1 MFLKDIG
8 TKDDPEFKF
17 DDDDDDS
24 MLAAVLPDSV
34 TKPAENSSSAV
45 SGNPVQRLPSSTQTE
60 PHPSSQASQLPQHN
74 TADPHPTSQASQLPQ
89 PNTADPHPSSQAGQL
104 PQPNTADPHPSSQA
118 SQLPQYNTDH
128 GPGESGHTGIPE
140 GGTCFQDLFHEGK
153 IETSSLRVLSVYFI
167 FQTCDKKIIAP
178 KEDMSFKSSPFKVL
192 VMATPNT

>member
-1 MFLKDIG
+1 ME

-17 DDDDDDS
+17 DDDDGDDDS

-34 TKPAENSSSAV
+34 TKPVENSSSAV
-45 SGNPVQRLPSSTQTE
+45 LGNPVQRLPSSTQTE

-89 PNTADPHPSSQAGQL
+89 PNTADPHPSSQA
-104 PQPNTADPHPSSQA
+104 
-118 SQLPQYNTDH
+118 SQLPQHNTDH

-140 GGTCFQDLFHEGK
+140 AGTCFRDLFHEGK
-153 IETSSLRVLSVYFI
+153 IETSSLRVLSVYLI

-178 KEDMSFKSSPFKVL
+178 KEDISLKSSPFKVL

>member
-1 MFLKDIG
+1 ME

-17 DDDDDDS
+17 DDDDGDDDS

-34 TKPAENSSSAV
+34 TKPVESSSSAV
-45 SGNPVQRLPSSTQTE
+45 LGNPVQRLPSSAQTE

-89 PNTADPHPSSQAGQL
+89 PNT
-104 PQPNTADPHPSSQA
+104 
-118 SQLPQYNTDH
+118 DH

-140 GGTCFQDLFHEGK
+140 AGTCFQDLFHEGK
-153 IETSSLRVLSVYFI
+153 VETSSLRVLSVYLI

-178 KEDMSFKSSPFKVL
+178 KEDISLKSSPFKVL

>member
-1 MFLKDIG
+1 ME

-17 DDDDDDS
+17 DDDDDDDDDS

-45 SGNPVQRLPSSTQTE
+45 LGNPVQRLPSSTQTE

-74 TADPHPTSQASQLPQ
+74 TADPRPTSQASQLPQ
-89 PNTADPHPSSQAGQL
+89 P
-104 PQPNTADPHPSSQA
+104 
-118 SQLPQYNTDH
+118 NTDH

-140 GGTCFQDLFHEGK
+140 AGTCFQDPFHEGK
-153 IETSSLRVLSVYFI
+153 IETSSLRVLSVYLI

-178 KEDMSFKSSPFKVL
+178 KEDISLKSSPFKVL